1 MKRDAFPPQ
10 RDVWLAFGL
19 TALLFIAAHG
29 YSLGDP
35 YIVNDDTRQ
44 QLFWMQQWREPGLYP
59 DSWLADYSQRYVTW
73 GVQGIYRLA
82 AQVMSPLE
90 FSKYLTGIEFTA
102 LGGLLFVLGR
112 GLAGRAAG
120 WAVLC
125 LFWLSPFFL
134 HTMSGGLARSFG
146 APLMA
151 LFWLSWQQGAGGGGW
166 RQLARPGMLVAL
178 LLLGLFLP
186 YIWALCGLALGLAWI
201 WGRVKPAQAPPAPR
215 LWRDYLVVA
224 VSALPVFLYNQEL
237 AGSGFGPMVSEAQ
250 MQGDPVFGPLGRF
263 PIVPVPSLF
272 FELVARP
279 LERLLPF
286 REFGPVLGGVV
297 ALAAVWL
304 AWQGG
309 RRVAW
314 RQLLPRLRP
323 LFFLL
328 AASLLLWGA
337 ARVLLLALFIPSRY
351 LEYTSNLAWVVL
363 PGVLVGVLLQ
373 HWFRGR
379 QWPAVL
385 AVLLVLG
392 AAGWRLHGEALHDY
406 GDDAPLFD
414 AVRAT
419 EKDALFAGH
428 PYAMDNVLTFGRR
441 KALATYELAHP
452 WSQGLW
458 RRLRPRLEDM
468 LAAYYARDAET
479 VREFCQ
485 TWNVDYIVL
494 HEQHYSRA
502 FMLPGRQLV
511 PVCQAPMPDL
521 AHTFCRALDLRFPV
535 TIRLGARQEFPS
547 DHPMFAPYGGRIAR
561 LARGEQDFALLDR
574 RAFPGVE
581 VSPGVWLLDMRS
593 QRSNAGEQPQRSN
606 K

>member
-1 MKRDAFPPQ
+1 MKREALPPQ
-10 RDVWLAFGL
+10 WDVWLAFGL
-19 TALLFIAAHG
+19 TALLFMAAHG
-29 YSLGDP
+29 YALGDP

-44 QLFWMQQWREPGLYP
+44 QLFWMQQWCEPGLYP
-59 DSWLADYSQRYVTW
+59 DSWLADYSRRYVTW
-73 GVQGIYRLA
+73 GVQGVYRLA
-82 AQVMSPLE
+82 ATVMPPLE
-90 FSKYLTGIEFTA
+90 FSKYLTGLEFMA
-102 LGGLLFVLGR
+102 LGGMLFLLGR
-112 GLAGRAAG
+112 GLGGRAAG
-120 WAVLC
+120 WAVLG

-151 LFWLSWQQGAGGGGW
+151 LFWLSWQQGTQEGRW
-166 RQLARPGMLVAL
+166 RQLARSGLLVSL

-201 WGRVKPAQAPPAPR
+201 WGRVRPAQAPPAPQ
-215 LWRDYLVVA
+215 LWRDYLIVA

-250 MQGDPVFGPLGRF
+250 MQVDPVFGPLGRF

-272 FELVARP
+272 FELLARP

-286 REFGPVLGGVV
+286 REAGPVIGGLV
-297 ALAAVWL
+297 ALAAGWLVWS
-304 AWQGG
+304 GG

-314 RQLLPRLRP
+314 RTLLPRLRP
-323 LFFLL
+323 FFFLL
-328 AASLLLWGA
+328 AASLLLWVA

-351 LEYTSNLAWVVL
+351 LEYTSNLFWVVL
-363 PGVLVGVLLQ
+363 PGVLVGALLQ
-373 HWFRGR
+373 KWFAGKK
-379 QWPAVL
+379 WLAAFAVL
-385 AVLLVLG
+385 VVLG

-406 GDDAPLFD
+406 GDDAALYA
-414 AVRAT
+414 AVRET
-419 EKDALFAGH
+419 GKDALFAGH
-428 PYAMDNVLTFGRR
+428 PYAMDNVLTFGQR

-468 LAAYYARDAET
+468 LAAYYTRDPQA
-479 VREFCQ
+479 VRDFCQ
-485 TWNVDYIVL
+485 TWDVDYIVL
-494 HEQHYSRA
+494 HETHFSRA

-521 AHTFCRALDLRFPV
+521 AHTVCRALGLRFPV
-535 TIRLGARQEFPS
+535 TIHLGARQEFPS
-547 DHPMFAPYGGRIAR
+547 DHPMFAPYGERIAR
-561 LARGEQDFALLDR
+561 LARGKRDFALLDR
-574 RAFPGVE
+574 TVFPGSE

-593 QRSNAGEQPQRSN
+593 QGPNAGEQSQRSRE
-606 K
+606 